1 MMTNMKALL
10 DKLLERVGK
19 AARLALVTSVQLSE
33 IQKNPDPAKRKQVGD
48 NLKNT
53 VLDGMRMG
61 QAVSLILE
69 HLRDTELTPE
79 QQFLASDIL
88 AKIQY
93 CVEDHD
99 MKGQP
104 KP

>member
-1 MMTNMKALL
+1 MMTNMQALL
-10 DKLLERVGK
+10 DQLLDRTGK
-19 AARLALVTSVQLSE
+19 AARTALVTSIQLTE
-33 IQKNPDPAKRKQVGD
+33 IQKYPDPAKRSEIAAGLKQ
-48 NLKNT
+48 T

-61 QAVSLILE
+61 QSVSLILE
-69 HLRDTELTPE
+69 HFRDTDLTPE

-93 CVEDHD
+93 CLDDDD
-99 MKGQP
+99 MKGKP